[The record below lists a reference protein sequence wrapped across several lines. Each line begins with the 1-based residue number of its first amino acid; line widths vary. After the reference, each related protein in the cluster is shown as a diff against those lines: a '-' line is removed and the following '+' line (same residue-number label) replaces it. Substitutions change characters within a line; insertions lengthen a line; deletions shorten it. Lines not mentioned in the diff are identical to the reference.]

1 MAPSPKRTVTIEET
15 GDGPYAQMVTVGDH
29 VLRADEG
36 EALGGRD
43 IGPSPYEYLMAAL
56 GACTAM
62 TLRISADRHRW
73 PLAKV
78 SVMVRHKKVATADG
92 KTLVDK
98 FEREIYL
105 QGDLTDEQRAHL
117 LEVADECP
125 VSQTLQRS
133 SFVASTLAGAPL
145 SAEL

>member
-1 MAPSPKRTVTIEET
+1 MAASPKRTVTVEET
-15 GDGPYAQMVTVGDH
+15 GDGRYAELVTVGDH
-29 VLRADEG
+29 VLHVDEG

-62 TLRISADRHRW
+62 TLRMSADHHQW

-92 KTLVDK
+92 KILVDK
-98 FEREIYL
+98 FEREIHL

-133 SFVASTLAGAPL
+133 SLVASTLVEAPL
-145 SAEL
+145 SAPM

>member
-1 MAPSPKRTVTIEET
+1 MTALPKRTVTIEET
-15 GDGPYAQMVTVGDH
+15 GDGPYAELVTVGDH

-36 EALGGRD
+36 EALGGHD
-43 IGPSPYEYLMAAL
+43 TGPSPYEYLMAAL

-62 TLRISADRHRW
+62 TLRMSAHRHRW
-73 PLAKV
+73 PLAKI
-78 SVMVRHKKVATADG
+78 SITVRHKKVATADG

-98 FEREIYL
+98 FEREIDL

-133 SFVASTLAGAPL
+133 SLVASTLAEAPL
-145 SAEL
+145 SAEM

>member
-1 MAPSPKRTVTIEET
+1 
-15 GDGPYAQMVTVGDH
+15 
-29 VLRADEG
+29 
-36 EALGGRD
+36 
-43 IGPSPYEYLMAAL
+43 L
-56 GACTAM
+56 GACTVM
-62 TLRISADRHRW
+62 TLRMSADHHQW

-92 KTLVDK
+92 KILVDK
-98 FEREIYL
+98 FEREIHL

-133 SFVASTLAGAPL
+133 SLVVSTLAEARL
-145 SAEL
+145 SAQT

>member
-56 GACTAM
+56 EHA
-62 TLRISADRHRW
+62 R
-73 PLAKV
+73 P
-78 SVMVRHKKVATADG
+78 
-92 KTLVDK
+92 
-98 FEREIYL
+98 
-105 QGDLTDEQRAHL
+105 
-117 LEVADECP
+117 
-125 VSQTLQRS
+125 
-133 SFVASTLAGAPL
+133 
-145 SAEL
+145 

>member
-1 MAPSPKRTVTIEET
+1 MTASPKRTVTVEET
-15 GDGPYAQMVTVGDH
+15 GDGPYAELVTVGDH
-29 VLRADEG
+29 VLRVDEG
-36 EALGGRD
+36 EVLGGRD
-43 IGPSPYEYLMAAL
+43 IGPSPYEYLMAGL

-62 TLRISADRHRW
+62 TLRMSANHHQW

-78 SVMVRHKKVATADG
+78 SVVVRHKKVATADG

-98 FEREIYL
+98 FEREIQL

-133 SFVASTLAGAPL
+133 SLVVSTLAEARL
-145 SAEL
+145 AAQM